1 MKRKNIF
8 LIGLIITFMLIM
20 LSFTSCTNRMESDVH
35 QNVTTN
41 KSYSESDV
49 QQNVTTNKS
58 YSFGDTKVDIRIV
71 NIDGHDYV
79 VATSKTSARPGGISI
94 IHSESCKCHKNK

>member
-20 LSFTSCTNRMESDVH
+20 LSFTSCTNRMESDVQ
-35 QNVTTN
+35 QNVTTM
-41 KSYSESDV
+41 ESDV
-49 QQNVTTNKS
+49 QQNVTTNES
-58 YSFGDTKVDIRIV
+58 YSFGDTRVDIRIV

-79 VATSKTSARPGGISI
+79 VAASNSRAGVRPGGISI

>member
-20 LSFTSCTNRMESDVH
+20 LSFTSCTNRMESDV
-35 QNVTTN
+35 
-41 KSYSESDV
+41 
-49 QQNVTTNKS
+49 QQNVTTNES
-58 YSFGDTKVDIRIV
+58 YSFGDTRVDIRIV

-79 VATSKTSARPGGISI
+79 VAASNSRAGVRPGGISI